1 MVRGRRNKCL
11 PIPFQRET
19 VQEKGTPLLACL
31 NARENT
37 PTKLANQRERRRRRC
52 ECEPKAALTLP
63 APLSIAL
70 SVSLFVSLSLIM
82 TLLKC
87 DPLAKCRFVIGAFSV
102 DKTNDDARRATFFS
116 CLARSPR
123 VNTYNKI

>member
-1 MVRGRRNKCL
+1 MVQGRRNKCL

-37 PTKLANQRERRRRRC
+37 PTKLANQRERRRRC
-52 ECEPKAALTLP
+52 ECEPKAALTLL

-70 SVSLFVSLSLIM
+70 SVSPLLCLSLFLIM

-102 DKTNDDARRATFFS
+102 DKTNDDARRATFFFLPCALSS
-116 CLARSPR
+116 C
-123 VNTYNKI
+123 